1 MINHFTDM
9 IVWQKARLL
18 FKELYELMR
27 NSKDYF
33 LRDQILRATLS
44 ISNNIAEGFGRYSKK
59 EYIQFLNIARGSA
72 NEVESMLFIL
82 QDVSSIEKV
91 KLIELQGIL
100 SDIRNLLNAL
110 IQTLLRRISEEE
122 TSRKNH

>member
-82 QDVSSIEKV
+82 QDVSSIEKT

>member
-18 FKELYELMR
+18 FNELYELMR

-82 QDVSSIEKV
+82 QDVSSIEKT

>member
-18 FKELYELMR
+18 FKELYELKR

-82 QDVSSIEKV
+82 QDVSSIEKT

-100 SDIRNLLNAL
+100 SDIRNMINAL

>member
-9 IVWQKARLL
+9 IVWQKARLM

-82 QDVSSIEKV
+82 QDVSSIEKT

>member
-82 QDVSSIEKV
+82 QDVSSIEKT

-100 SDIRNLLNAL
+100 SDIRNMINAL

>member
-100 SDIRNLLNAL
+100 SDIRNMINAL

>member
-1 MINHFTDM
+1 MITHFSEM

-33 LRDQILRATLS
+33 LRDQILRAALS

-82 QDVSSIEKV
+82 QDVTSIEKT
-91 KLIELQGIL
+91 KLVELQGIL
-100 SDIRNLLNAL
+100 SDIRNMINAL
-110 IQTLLRRISEEE
+110 IQTLLRKIDDEENLK
-122 TSRKNH
+122 RKH

>member
-1 MINHFTDM
+1 MINHFSEM

-33 LRDQILRATLS
+33 LRDQILRAALS
-44 ISNNIAEGFGRYSKK
+44 ISNNIAEGFGRFSKK

-72 NEVESMLFIL
+72 NEVESMLFVL
-82 QDVSSIEKV
+82 QDVSSIERNKI
-91 KLIELQGIL
+91 IELQGIL
-100 SDIRNLLNAL
+100 LDIRNLLNAL

-122 TSRKNH
+122 TSRKSH

>member
-27 NSKDYF
+27 NRKDYF

-82 QDVSSIEKV
+82 QDVSSIEKT

-100 SDIRNLLNAL
+100 SDIRNMINAL

>member
-82 QDVSSIEKV
+82 QDVSSIDKT

>member
-59 EYIQFLNIARGSA
+59 EYIQFLNIARGSV

-82 QDVSSIEKV
+82 QDVSSIEKT

>member
-18 FKELYELMR
+18 FKELYELRR

-82 QDVSSIEKV
+82 QDVSSIEKT

-100 SDIRNLLNAL
+100 SDIRNMINAL

>member
-1 MINHFTDM
+1 M
-9 IVWQKARLL
+9 IVWQKARLM

-82 QDVSSIEKV
+82 QDVSSIEKT

>member
-59 EYIQFLNIARGSA
+59 EYIQFLNIARGSV

-82 QDVSSIEKV
+82 QDVSSIEKT

-100 SDIRNLLNAL
+100 SDIRNMINAL